1 MSSLK
6 NISLFHFKN
15 YEQQTFLFEKEVV
28 CLIGKNGVGKTS
40 TLDAI
45 YYLCFT
51 KSYFVSN
58 DSHCIKNGTQ
68 GMFIKGQFDDERE
81 VKCII
86 RENGKKEFSCDE
98 EVYSKLSSHIGKYSC
113 VMIAPDD
120 TQLITEGSEL
130 RRKFL
135 DGMIAQ
141 IDPVYLQH
149 ISSYAKLLVQ
159 RNAYLK
165 SCKGEIPVDLTL
177 LKLYNEQLNHHAEPI
192 VMKRKFFVEK
202 LIEEAT
208 HIYQVLA
215 NDIEE
220 IKIEYDSKLL
230 NDSLLNLLET
240 NLFKDVVTA
249 RTNYGIHK
257 DDLAFTM
264 NGMPL
269 KQVASQGQRKS
280 FLFALKLA
288 QYQLLHQYLA
298 QKPILLLDDIFEKLD
313 ESRSEKLIQ
322 YVKGLHTQL
331 FITDTQKH
339 RVQKECRD
347 FEQDIQFVEIV

>member
-15 YEQQTFLFEKEVV
+15 YEQQSFLFEKEVV

-40 TLDAI
+40 ILDAI

-58 DSHCIKNGTQ
+58 DLHCIKNGTQ
-68 GMFIKGQFDDERE
+68 GMFIKGVFDDEIE

-113 VMIAPDD
+113 VIIAPDD

-135 DGMIAQ
+135 DGIIAQ
-141 IDPVYLQH
+141 IDPEYLQH

-165 SCKGEIPVDLTL
+165 SCKGEIPTDLTL
-177 LKLYNEQLNHHAEPI
+177 LNLYNAQLNNHAEPI
-192 VMKRKFFVEK
+192 VAKRNVFVQK

-208 HIYQVLA
+208 AIYQVIA

-230 NDSLLNLLET
+230 QQPLLNLLEI
-240 NLFKDVVTA
+240 NLFKDVITA

-257 DDLAFTM
+257 DDLVFTM

-288 QYQLLHQYLA
+288 QYHLINNHQA

-322 YVKGLHTQL
+322 YVKGLNTQI

-339 RVQKECRD
+339 RVQKEFKE
-347 FEQDIQFVEIV
+347 FEQDLQFIEIL

>member
-1 MSSLK
+1 MPSLK

-15 YEQQTFLFEKEVV
+15 YEQQSFLFEKEII
-28 CLIGKNGVGKTS
+28 CLIGKNGVGKT
-40 TLDAI
+40 TILDAI

-58 DSHCIKNGTQ
+58 DLHCIKHGTQ
-68 GMFIKGQFDDERE
+68 GMFIKGIFDDEIE

-98 EVYSKLSSHIGKYSC
+98 EVYAKLSSHIGKYSC
-113 VMIAPDD
+113 VIIAPDD

-135 DGMIAQ
+135 DGIIAQ
-141 IDPVYLQH
+141 IDAEYLQH
-149 ISSYAKLLVQ
+149 ISNYAKILVQ

-165 SCKGEIPVDLTL
+165 SCKGEVPTDLTL
-177 LKLYNEQLNHHAEPI
+177 MNLYNEQLNHYAEPI
-192 VMKRKFFVEK
+192 AIKRNAFVQK
-202 LIEEAT
+202 MIVEAT
-208 HIYQVLA
+208 NIYNVIA

-220 IKIEYDSKLL
+220 IEIQYDSKLL
-230 NDSLLNLLET
+230 HHSLLNLLET

-257 DDLAFTM
+257 DDLVFTM

-288 QYQLLHQYLA
+288 QYHLINNYQA

-322 YVKGLHTQL
+322 YVTALNTQL
-331 FITDTQKH
+331 FITDTQMH
-339 RVQKECRD
+339 RVQKEFKE
-347 FEQDIQFVEIV
+347 FEQNIQFIEVG

>member
-1 MSSLK
+1 
-6 NISLFHFKN
+6 
-15 YEQQTFLFEKEVV
+15 
-28 CLIGKNGVGKTS
+28 
-40 TLDAI
+40 
-45 YYLCFT
+45 
-51 KSYFVSN
+51 
-58 DSHCIKNGTQ
+58 
-68 GMFIKGQFDDERE
+68 
-81 VKCII
+81 
-86 RENGKKEFSCDE
+86 
-98 EVYSKLSSHIGKYSC
+98 
-113 VMIAPDD
+113 MIAPDD

-141 IDPVYLQH
+141 IDSVYLQH

-165 SCKGEIPVDLTL
+165 SCKGGIPVDLTL
-177 LKLYNEQLNHHAEPI
+177 LKLYNEQLNHHAAPI
-192 VMKRKFFVEK
+192 VVKRNVFVQK

-208 HIYQVLA
+208 TIYQVIA

-230 NDSLLNLLET
+230 QQPLLNLLEI
-240 NLFKDVVTA
+240 NLFKDVITA

-257 DDLAFTM
+257 DDLVFTM

-288 QYQLLHQYLA
+288 QYHLINNHQA

-322 YVKGLHTQL
+322 YVKGLNTQI

-339 RVQKECRD
+339 RVQKEFKE
-347 FEQDIQFVEIV
+347 FEQDLQFIEIL